1 MLYRY
6 YFKKIYYKC
15 WNLTYTYTMHFKHT
29 GSINKYRRCWTYVYT
44 DDITDHRQY
53 WSHILLITDITDHRH
68 YWAQTLLIT
77 YITDHRRYWS
87 HTLLITD
94 ITDHIHNW
102 SQVLQ
107 ITDITDQRHYR
118 LQTLLITDIRKPRTS
133 IVIRYVA
140 YVCGTSH
147 SINSFNIINFDLKTQ

>member
-1 MLYRY
+1 MHMLYRY

-53 WSHILLITDITDHRH
+53 WSHILLITDITDH
-68 YWAQTLLIT
+68 
-77 YITDHRRYWS
+77 
-87 HTLLITD
+87 
-94 ITDHIHNW
+94 IHNW

-147 SINSFNIINFDLKTQ
+147 GINSFNIINFDLKTQ